1 MEDIVFDNLKE
12 RALQVQ
18 NETGAGKNSANRIGD
33 LLSDFVSA
41 VFNEFQ
47 NVNDEVGTADKKGLK
62 TCYLADLDS
71 LKDTGATH
79 IYKVKKP
86 DESYIGILIV
96 TEDVQLRTVSQTL
109 ISNIKPT
116 DTDFGGTREPGKLY
130 ILTRGYS
137 SSQWTKWNYYGIYD
151 NVTSDRSW
159 WSSKKINEELLKRY
173 KTIGFAGTVTDN
185 LVGASTPVT
194 GTSETVYFSTVLKCF
209 VVKNGSSYYPNWWN
223 AALWNDKAGTDS
235 PVAYSDCYYIS
246 NDRLYLFNGTELELL
261 YGKDID
267 ALEWQILIFSGN
279 LKIKDYLILNS
290 YFNTDGRI
298 FESSDYKR
306 TPKIFVKANT
316 QIILSGI
323 VPTSCH
329 TWDTNGGSHVRENI
343 VSDNNFLVTKDYD
356 FYVGYNFP
364 SSLNM
369 EDGLIIIKG
378 GSYEV
383 TEANKKEISTLK
395 DSVKNLE
402 DFQQSTLLNT
412 DLPIEK
418 IIISNSY
425 YQASNGTISASESY
439 KRTPKIFAPK
449 NTKIKLNSID
459 RMVAISTWNA
469 ETDEFVREGYVS
481 EFVKEYDCYFGITYY
496 SDADVSNVFIRK
508 EGNVNQ
514 QAEDN
519 KKAISELTV
528 KVDDLSKIF
537 DDVLTAK
544 SKNLFDGKTLD
555 GYVNSVG
562 SFQSGIENCI
572 TTDFIPVKPNTYYYI
587 SNRNVG
593 TSSTNIRCVD
603 ENKENPTKVRIAS
616 TGEEYSNWYTPNEAG
631 TSSTQNGQIKTS
643 PTAHYIQM
651 NLRFN
656 NTTNPDYDKL
666 MFEEVGSF
674 YNPAFVPSPYQ
685 PYELV
690 AKIKDEAL
698 PDNIGGTSVYTH
710 KEVNLRNVPVIMIT
724 GASHGEGY
732 GSVKDKS
739 FASYL
744 SAMLDWTVENY
755 SLSGSDNIE
764 HFNRIV
770 KGENISNVHPK
781 NLAGGYSLVLL
792 GGNEASYYTNG
803 VDAKYFRDNIIRLCS
818 AIKSYGFEPVLCSYY
833 GDMSRPWSVV
843 VQNVADE
850 YGYMFIDLNA
860 NGYRFYNPIYR
871 PWWFNAHYATRS
883 NVIQWYNFLKVL
895 DNFEKPYS
903 AVKIFRNRNTEPSDI
918 NELLFDNRYEKMKL
932 WRELTL
938 HHLPLKSGF
947 EKYVDRL
954 DLTVYTNTEGET
966 VNIGATES
974 VPSEY
979 NSFRLGTPIT
989 IDDKALIQFT
999 LPSVAPD
1006 IKNLI
1011 LKLKTDDD
1019 VEVYVRQFIS
1029 ADLAVGLTDKGG
1041 SFHLTSAEPEINIGD
1056 TYTDSNNPD
1065 VTFTVVDYN
1074 AETKFIITTASGDFT
1089 SEGNMTGTLTRAS
1102 GTGTETLTYDKLLD
1116 VPGSSYFEKALSP
1129 KGKWVLIEKNT
1140 DGSYPV
1146 VAPSSCM
1153 DYDRLDFLLKKSVGG
1168 SFVLKDVSM
1177 EFDSNREKLYR
1188 RGKDQ
1193 RCLALVAETGN
1204 QLITKTTF
1212 ENAVADWNAP
1222 ADSTMWDGQVKYNDA
1237 NGTERTGNHIPTFF
1251 KTKKNVSKILRLNKG
1266 QSVSQE
1272 VKFVGEEYYCHK
1284 YKLKLVARYYP
1295 TEALNIGSLPKDVR
1309 TSQTFDFA
1317 KIGVSFKIYNDE
1329 LFTKEIYVPLNFV
1342 EIEQDIV
1349 FDASIGR
1356 ENNILTITA
1365 FDDNVELILC
1375 ELYE

>member
-96 TEDVQLRTVSQTL
+96 TEDVQLRTVSQLL
-109 ISNIKPT
+109 ISDIIPT
-116 DTDFGGTREPGKLY
+116 DSNFGSQREPGRLH
-130 ILTRGYS
+130 ILTRLYNS
-137 SSQWTKWNYYGIYD
+137 VQLQWTKWTYYGIYD
-151 NVTSDRSW
+151 NVIADRSW
-159 WSSKKINEELLKRY
+159 WSSKKINDELLKRY

-209 VVKNGSSYYPNWWN
+209 VVKNGSSYYPNWVN
-223 AALWNDKAGTDS
+223 AALWNDKAGTNS
-235 PVAYSDCYYIS
+235 PVAYSDCYYI
-246 NDRLYLFNGTELELL
+246 NDDNQYLFNGTELELL

-267 ALEWQILIFSGN
+267 ALGWQILMSSGN

-298 FESSDYKR
+298 YESEDFNR

-323 VPTSCH
+323 VPVSCH

-412 DLPIEK
+412 DLLIEK
-418 IIISNSY
+418 IIIPNSY
-425 YQASNGTISASESY
+425 YQALTGTISASESY
-439 KRTPKIFAPK
+439 KRTPKIFVPK

-459 RMVAISTWNA
+459 RMTAISTWNA

-528 KVDDLSKIF
+528 KVDDLSKTF
-537 DDVLTAK
+537 DNVLTVK
-544 SKNLFDGKTLD
+544 SKNLFDGKTLN
-555 GYVNSVG
+555 GYVNSNG
-562 SFQSGIENCI
+562 NFSSTSAESTYRATGY
-572 TTDFIPVKPNTYYYI
+572 IPVKPNTYYYLSGRKELSI
-587 SNRNVG
+587 S
-593 TSSTNIRCVD
+593 NIRCVD
-603 ENKENPTKVRIAS
+603 ENKQNPTKVKQGS
-616 TGEEYSNWYTPNEAG
+616 TGEENPNNWYTPGGANSQIL
-631 TSSTQNGQIKTS
+631 TSE
-643 PTAHYIQM
+643 TAAFIQF
-651 NLRFN
+651 NLQF
-656 NTTNPDYDKL
+656 TTVHSDFDKVMVEL
-666 MFEEVGSF
+666 VGDV
-674 YNPAFVPSPYQ
+674 YNPSFVPSAYQ
-685 PYELV
+685 PYELEY
-690 AKIKDEAL
+690 KILKKAL
-698 PDNIGGTSVYTH
+698 PDDIGGSSSANHHV
-710 KEVNLRNVPVIMIT
+710 VNLRNVPVIMLT

-739 FASYL
+739 FVSYL

-770 KGENISNVHPK
+770 KGQQISNVHPS
-781 NLAGGYSLVLL
+781 NLAGGYSLIIL
-792 GGNEASYYTNG
+792 GGNEASYYRNG

-818 AIKSYGFEPVLCSYY
+818 VIKSYGFEPVLCSYY
-833 GDMSRPWSVV
+833 GDMGRPWSVV
-843 VQNVADE
+843 LQNVADE

-860 NGYRFYNPIYR
+860 NGSRFYSPIYR
-871 PWWFNAHYATRS
+871 PWWYNAHYATRT
-883 NVIQWYNFLKVL
+883 NVIQWFNILKIL

-903 AVKIFRNRNTEPSDI
+903 AVKIFRNRNTTPTDI
-918 NELLFDNRYEKMKL
+918 NDLLFDNRYEKMKL

-938 HHLPLKSGF
+938 HHIPLKAGY

-954 DLTVYTNTEGET
+954 DLTVYTDTGGDT
-966 VNIGATES
+966 VNIGATEG
-974 VPSEY
+974 VESEY
-979 NSFRLGTPIT
+979 NSFRLGSPIT
-989 IDDKALIQFT
+989 IQDKALIQFT

-1006 IKNLI
+1006 IENLV
-1011 LKLKTDDD
+1011 LNLDTEDEVD
-1019 VEVYVRQFIS
+1019 VYVRQYVS
-1029 ADLAVGLTDKGG
+1029 PDLEVSLADVGG
-1041 SFHLTSAEPEINIGD
+1041 SFHLTTENPTINIGD
-1056 TYTDSNNPD
+1056 VYADSNNAGIS
-1065 VTFTVVDYN
+1065 FTVVDYD
-1074 AETKFIITTASGDFT
+1074 ASSKSLITVPSGSFT
-1089 SEGNMTGTLTRAS
+1089 SEGNMTGTLTRTS
-1102 GTGTETLTYDKLLD
+1102 GTGTQILNYDKLLD
-1116 VPGSSYFEKALSP
+1116 VPGESYFEKALSP
-1129 KGKWVLIEKNT
+1129 KGKWVQIQKSE
-1140 DGSYPV
+1140 DSYPITGP
-1146 VAPSSCM
+1146 ATCM
-1153 DYDRLDFLLKKSVGG
+1153 DYDRLDFLVKATSGG
-1168 SFVLKDVSM
+1168 SFTIKDVSM

-1212 ENAVADWNAP
+1212 ENAIEDWSAP
-1222 ADSTMWDGQVKYNDA
+1222 EGVTIWDGQVKYNDA